1 MKKNISHS
9 FAFLSFILFLLT
21 SAFSCSKD
29 NIVSPPE
36 LQPGR
41 RNYTWTVDT
50 LYLPF
55 NPFTDITGTSPTDLW
70 VCGPGDAD
78 KIFYHYNKNIWT
90 TDYLFRIFSPLSI
103 SSLGID
109 NIWSC
114 GLDGKIWA
122 RTGDIWKE
130 DFRLVAM
137 LDTIISFQKINA
149 ISNQEVYAVGEY
161 YLSSIN
167 YWGIILK
174 YDGKSW
180 KNLGIPKTKTFFV
193 DIKKNFNSNIY
204 LLGKLQHASD
214 ENEFQFYELIGN
226 MIHLL
231 YTGSQ
236 SSTAEN
242 GSLIKIGSEVYFIIG
257 YNLYQYSEGRFSLVA
272 ELKVDER
279 FKNSGIGRNTKD
291 IFLFMSDG
299 IAHYNGE
306 NSVYLYQTKDKC
318 FIVRGIVF
326 EKDVFFLGR
335 DANGNNLIFHGK
347 LNE

>member
-1 MKKNISHS
+1 M
-9 FAFLSFILFLLT
+9 
-21 SAFSCSKD
+21 
-29 NIVSPPE
+29 
-36 LQPGR
+36 
-41 RNYTWTVDT
+41 
-50 LYLPF
+50 
-55 NPFTDITGTSPTDLW
+55 
-70 VCGPGDAD
+70 
-78 KIFYHYNKNIWT
+78 
-90 TDYLFRIFSPLSI
+90 
-103 SSLGID
+103 
-109 NIWSC
+109 
-114 GLDGKIWA
+114 DGKIWA

-214 ENEFQFYELIGN
+214 ENEFQFYELIDN

-257 YNLYQYSEGRFSLVA
+257 YNLYQYSEGRFLLVA

-318 FIVRGIVF
+318 FIVRGILF
-326 EKDVFFLGR
+326 EKDIFFLGR